1 MLVAS
6 LAVHTTPPHLDS
18 SLSKCGAAQPMRRRA
33 MVRTMGYT
41 SDPEQAIGDAIQY
54 GVIASVDH
62 ANATCTVTLG
72 DLTTGELPW
81 VAQRAGGMRCWSP
94 PTQGE
99 QCIVLA
105 PEGDLENGFVVL
117 GLYSEA
123 NPPPSND
130 PDIVQID
137 MPDGATISYNHA
149 THALA
154 VTLPAGGT
162 ATIDAPD
169 GATINGPVTINGP
182 LTVNDDVTINGT
194 ATATDDMVGGGK
206 SLKGHKHGEV
216 QAGSA
221 KTGAPV

>member
-1 MLVAS
+1 
-6 LAVHTTPPHLDS
+6 
-18 SLSKCGAAQPMRRRA
+18 MRRRA

-41 SDPEQAIGDAIQY
+41 SDPEQAIGEAIQY

-72 DLTTGELPW
+72 DLITGALPW

-94 PTQGE
+94 PTEGE

-130 PDIVQID
+130 PDVIQFD
-137 MPDGATISYNHA
+137 MPDGTTISYNHA

-162 ATIDAPD
+162 ATIDAPG
-169 GATINGPVTINGP
+169 GATINGPVTINGL
-182 LTVNDDVTINGT
+182 LTVNDDVTISGT

-221 KTGAPV
+221 QTGAPV